1 MKVTN
6 FSQPLFEVGD
16 NCFLPPEFCTID
28 GVPDCIRSNPMLM
41 RNVLASC
48 RKNPEEKQGEIQKF
62 CTTLFK
68 QKTLKDWGVTIDVNP
83 VSLETN
89 VLPTPMITLHNGKS
103 EVCDTNILRRL
114 AIQKAEMLK
123 KGTWVVA
130 YSTKNYRLA
139 EDLKSQLQQSSQI
152 LEMNVEE
159 PEWIELPRED
169 DYERFEKELRG
180 YINQCG
186 EP

>member
-1 MKVTN
+1 
-6 FSQPLFEVGD
+6 
-16 NCFLPPEFCTID
+16 
-28 GVPDCIRSNPMLM
+28 
-41 RNVLASC
+41 
-48 RKNPEEKQGEIQKF
+48 
-62 CTTLFK
+62 
-68 QKTLKDWGVTIDVNP
+68 
-83 VSLETN
+83 
-89 VLPTPMITLHNGKS
+89 MITLPDGKS

-130 YSTKNYRLA
+130 YSNKNYRLA
-139 EDLKSQLQQSSQI
+139 EDLKCQLQQSSQI

-169 DYERFEKELRG
+169 DYDRFAKELRG